1 MTSPIS
7 KAQKGLVSQL
17 IKLRKLT
24 QPYFLPYTK
33 NNGWLF
39 LYLLIALLFCVGG
52 TVLFLLTGL
61 ISLLSNFAPEIT
73 NQFLGGV
80 QNSLNI
86 IWDGPSGKIISSLFA
101 LGVFSFIAIR
111 GQLKQ
116 KRWLP
121 WLLLGLIILMLL
133 SVNGINAGISFLV
146 RDITNA
152 LIDKNENESYKN
164 LWILGI
170 CFISA
175 LPIRSLQFYFSAKL
189 QLLWREWLSTSLIN
203 DYLDERTYYILN
215 PNDESDTNIDNPD
228 QRITEDARD
237 FTAQTIDLS
246 LNIFDSL
253 LVFSLNIFIL
263 LSISKELTLALIIY
277 ATLVSSLLLFA
288 SRKLFKLNF
297 DQLRFEAD
305 FRYGL
310 VHIRN
315 NAESIAFYSG
325 ENQEEKEVSR
335 RLKSVVD
342 NFNLLIIWEA
352 LLRVL
357 QRSGIYGSVFI
368 PFIIL
373 AGPILSGQMDYGSFQ
388 QANLNYNLL
397 EGSLFF
403 IIYKIEALARFSAS
417 I

>member
-1 MTSPIS
+1 
-7 KAQKGLVSQL
+7 
-17 IKLRKLT
+17 
-24 QPYFLPYTK
+24 
-33 NNGWLF
+33 
-39 LYLLIALLFCVGG
+39 
-52 TVLFLLTGL
+52 
-61 ISLLSNFAPEIT
+61 
-73 NQFLGGV
+73 
-80 QNSLNI
+80 
-86 IWDGPSGKIISSLFA
+86 
-101 LGVFSFIAIR
+101 
-111 GQLKQ
+111 
-116 KRWLP
+116 
-121 WLLLGLIILMLL
+121 
-133 SVNGINAGISFLV
+133 
-146 RDITNA
+146 
-152 LIDKNENESYKN
+152 
-164 LWILGI
+164 
-170 CFISA
+170 
-175 LPIRSLQFYFSAKL
+175 
-189 QLLWREWLSTSLIN
+189 
-203 DYLDERTYYILN
+203 
-215 PNDESDTNIDNPD
+215 
-228 QRITEDARD
+228 
-237 FTAQTIDLS
+237 
-246 LNIFDSL
+246 L

-263 LSISKELTLALIIY
+263 LSISKELTLALIVY

-288 SRKLFKLNF
+288 SRKLFKLNY

-310 VHIRN
+310 VHVRN

-403 IIYKIEALARFSAS
+403 IILALPVTPISPIEIPLDTIFHTKPTFIKSVEPLIPVNVPAV
-417 I
+417 